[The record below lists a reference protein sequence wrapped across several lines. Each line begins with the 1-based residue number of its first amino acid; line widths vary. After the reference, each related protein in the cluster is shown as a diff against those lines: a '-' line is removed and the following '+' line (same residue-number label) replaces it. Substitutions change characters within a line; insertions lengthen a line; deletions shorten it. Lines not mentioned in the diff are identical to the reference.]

1 MSESA
6 VSAEQVTPQQPSN
19 ARFNRGD
26 LLPIKGVWFKIES
39 IEPQRLVLVPVGL
52 TAKSRKGKRR

>member
-6 VSAEQVTPQQPSN
+6 VSEVTPQQSSN